1 MKYLLQILF
10 LLFTWFNLSATP
22 AFSKVA
28 IPNYAV
34 SFPKSNNQK
43 IESELKNSVLNFAR
57 SNISENSFSQK
68 IVVWESSVLKETRA
82 HAGVKGVSGA
92 GNFLAKSGNEV
103 KTFLSSIITKPPRL
117 CWCCVEG
124 SSGQIHQQTN

>member
-1 MKYLLQILF
+1 MRSLIQIIF

-28 IPNYAV
+28 MPNYAV

-43 IESELKNSVLNFAR
+43 IESEVKIGVCNFAR
-57 SNISENSFSQK
+57 NGIFENSFPEK
-68 IVVWESSVLKETRA
+68 SVLWKSYVLENRA
-82 HAGVKGVSGA
+82 REAKFKGVQGA
-92 GNFLAKSGNEV
+92 GSLVSKLDNALFSV
-103 KTFLSSIITKPPRL
+103 PRL

>member
-22 AFSKVA
+22 PFSKVA
-28 IPNYAV
+28 LPNYAV
-34 SFPKSNNQK
+34 SFHKTENQNL
-43 IESELKNSVLNFAR
+43 ESEVKIGISNFAR
-57 SNISENSFSQK
+57 SGISENSFPEK
-68 IVVWESSVLKETRA
+68 SVLWKSYVLENRA
-82 HAGVKGVSGA
+82 REAKFRGVQGA

-117 CWCCVEG
+117 C
-124 SSGQIHQQTN
+124 